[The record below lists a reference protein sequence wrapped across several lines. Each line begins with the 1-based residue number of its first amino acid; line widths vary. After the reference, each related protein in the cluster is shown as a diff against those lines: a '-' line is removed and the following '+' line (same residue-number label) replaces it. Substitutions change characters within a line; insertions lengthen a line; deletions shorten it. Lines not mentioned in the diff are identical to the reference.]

1 MSDDVGIRWRNYHE
15 WRAYAISYLANLQVP
30 PEAAQSKDRLLF
42 MFRYATI
49 PDARDMSIIELMIH
63 DFLQKYQIDLSAIMP
78 TPRELVQFFKAVK

>member
-1 MSDDVGIRWRNYHE
+1 
-15 WRAYAISYLANLQVP
+15 
-30 PEAAQSKDRLLF
+30 LLF